1 MRRRL
6 IISALTVS
14 SLVPG
19 LGWASEATSAKVT
32 PVVYV
37 PNSGHARVYNA
48 STTRRVVVKR
58 RTKKKSAAIVAGSAA
73 TGAAIGALAGG
84 GKGAAIGALA
94 GGGSGFVYDRA
105 THKKTRVV
113 TQ

>member
-6 IISALTVS
+6 MISALTVS

-19 LGWASEATSAKVT
+19 LGWASEATSARLT
-32 PVVYV
+32 PAVYS
-37 PNSGHARVYNA
+37 PNSGQARVYNV
-48 STTRRVVVKR
+48 TTRRRVVVRR
-58 RTKKKSAAIVAGSAA
+58 RTKKKSTAIVAGSAA

-84 GKGAAIGALA
+84 GKGAAIGAL
-94 GGGSGFVYDRA
+94 GSGFVYDRA